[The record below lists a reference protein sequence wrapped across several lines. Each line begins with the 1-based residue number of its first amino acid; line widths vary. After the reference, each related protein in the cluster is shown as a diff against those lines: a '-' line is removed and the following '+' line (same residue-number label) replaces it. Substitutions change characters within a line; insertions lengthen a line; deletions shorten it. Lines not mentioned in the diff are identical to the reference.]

1 MINNTSYEEL
11 RRSKLRL
18 SMLLFQFLNI
28 VFSLFFVTTALN
40 NSRNPTI
47 ASILIAVVCAI
58 TFIISKLKLFNHSY
72 QLNFHAVIIGLFW
85 AWHIISRYRELQSYG
100 NEFLLFSLMIV
111 FFISAISL
119 ADSFIP
125 FCLHSLPPALAVLS
139 LDQFHHSIILLLTIA
154 LPLISLRLHG
164 LMQKR
169 SEAFTTELVN
179 RLKEEREKFS
189 DLSMIDP
196 LTGLFNRRGL
206 KNKLNNLSGE
216 RASSHFIMLLDI
228 DHFKAYNDNY
238 GHTMGDNALAAVAV
252 AIRDAVRSRDIVVRY
267 GGEEFLVLLID
278 VDESYAIAKAEDVRQ
293 AVLDLKIPHM
303 FNDKVST
310 NVTLSAG
317 VAIMADSDIEASLTA
332 ADSALYLAKS
342 RGRNTVEIAIRQPP
356 VSNKLRVVG
365 REHEI

>member
-1 MINNTSYEEL
+1 
-11 RRSKLRL
+11 
-18 SMLLFQFLNI
+18 MLLFQFLNI
-28 VFSLFFVTTALN
+28 VFSLFFISAALN

-47 ASILIAVVCAI
+47 ASILIAVIC
-58 TFIISKLKLFNHSY
+58 TSMFIFGKLKWLNHPY
-72 QLNFHAVIIGLFW
+72 QLNVHALIVGLFW
-85 AWHIISRYRELQSYG
+85 AWHIIVRFREFHSYG

-119 ADSFIP
+119 ADSFTA
-125 FCLHSLPPALAVLS
+125 FCLHSLPPALTVLV
-139 LDQFHHSIILLLTIA
+139 LDQYHHSLILLLTTA
-154 LPLISLRLHG
+154 LPLISHRLHA

-169 SEAFTTELVN
+169 SEAFTTELIN
-179 RLKEEREKFS
+179 RLREEREKFS

-206 KNKLNNLSGE
+206 KNKLNNLNRSVTTN
-216 RASSHFIMLLDI
+216 HYILLLDI

-238 GHTMGDNALAAVAV
+238 GHTMGDNALVAVAV

-267 GGEEFLVLLID
+267 GGEEFLILLIN
-278 VDESYAIAKAEDVRQ
+278 VDESYALASAESVRQ

-310 NVTLSAG
+310 TVTVSAG
-317 VAIMADSDIEASLTA
+317 VAILADTDIEASLVA

-342 RGRNTVEIAIRQPP
+342 RGRNSVEIAIRQPQI
-356 VSNKLRVVG
+356 SHKRRVG
-365 REHEI
+365 DKGQEI